1 MNILV
6 IEDNEQ
12 NLYMVTFLLTARGH
26 SVTGARTGQEG
37 LVLAELQAFDIILLD
52 IQLPEMD
59 GYTVAH
65 KLRQMPSCAQLPI
78 VAVTS
83 YALADDRDKALE
95 AGCTAYITKPLDI
108 QRFCRDIEALVHAGI
123 PLA

>member
-12 NLYMVTFLLTARGH
+12 NLYMVTFLLKARGH
-26 SVTGARTGQEG
+26 HVTGARTGQEG
-37 LVLAELQAFDIILLD
+37 LLLAERQAFDIILLD

-59 GYTVAH
+59 GYTVAR
-65 KLRQMPSCAQLPI
+65 KLRKMPSCARLPI

-83 YALADDRDKALE
+83 YALADDHDKALE

-108 QRFCRDIEALVHAGI
+108 KRFCQDIEALVQVNR
-123 PLA
+123 PN